1 MFFVLM
7 MMMMMMT
14 MMMMTM
20 MTPNDVFSWIVEQ
33 DLQPEQVSH
42 LALFRGLLGILG
54 DFLLTEILKAGRI
67 GWVFLQAGTGIAP
80 SGGMRSLDTLA

>member
-7 MMMMMMT
+7 MMMMMT
-14 MMMMTM
+14 MMM

-54 DFLLTEILKAGRI
+54 VFLLTQILKAGRI

-80 SGGMRSLDTLA
+80 SGGMRFLDTLA

>member
-7 MMMMMMT
+7 MMMMMT
-14 MMMMTM
+14 MMM

-54 DFLLTEILKAGRI
+54 AFLLTQILKAGRI
-67 GWVFLQAGTGIAP
+67 GWVFLHAGTGIAP
-80 SGGMRSLDTLA
+80 SGGMRFLDTLA

>member
-7 MMMMMMT
+7 MMMMT
-14 MMMMTM
+14 MMM

-80 SGGMRSLDTLA
+80 SGGMRFLDTLA

>member
-7 MMMMMMT
+7 MMMS
-14 MMMMTM
+14 MMMTM

-42 LALFRGLLGILG
+42 LALFRGVLGILG
-54 DFLLTEILKAGRI
+54 AFLLTQILKAGRI

-80 SGGMRSLDTLA
+80 SGGMRFLDTLA

>member
-7 MMMMMMT
+7 MMMMMT
-14 MMMMTM
+14 MMM

>member
-7 MMMMMMT
+7 MMMMMT
-14 MMMMTM
+14 MMM

-80 SGGMRSLDTLA
+80 SGGMRFLDTLA

>member
-7 MMMMMMT
+7 MMMMMT
-14 MMMMTM
+14 MMM

-67 GWVFLQAGTGIAP
+67 GWVFLQDGTGIAP
-80 SGGMRSLDTLA
+80 SGGMRFLDTLA